1 LVFLTIYIPEDKV
14 SEIKNAADIVE
25 VVSEVV
31 LLKKTGKN
39 YVGLCPFHAEKTPSF
54 TVSPEKQIFY
64 CFGCAAG
71 GNVFSFLMKHDGI
84 SFPDAAKMLAARYG
98 IDIPTGTLSP
108 EHKRR
113 MSQREGLFAINRQAM
128 EFFRKQFLGTI
139 AGKRAIEYVKKRG
152 INGAVSDNFNLG
164 YAPKGW
170 DNLLRFFKKKSISL
184 DLVEKSGLIVSKKE
198 KGGFYDR
205 FRDRL
210 IFPIYDLNMQVIGFG
225 GRVMDDSL
233 PKYLNSPET
242 PVYSKSRSL
251 YGLYL
256 AKKKSRESQ
265 RVYIVEGYFDLL
277 ALHQHGIRNS
287 VATLGTSLTSE
298 HVQLLKGFI
307 GKDGSVILVFDSDD
321 AGVKASRRTI
331 EVFDKAYMN
340 AQIVVLPD
348 GYDPDSYLFE
358 FGVESFLDLVSRA
371 KYIIPFLMDSAVKKH
386 GLSIEGKI
394 RVISEMKDPLGSI
407 NDNDLRSLY
416 IKELAERI
424 NIDEFAILEKVRK
437 ISLRNRNRKKRPAR
451 PNTGL
456 GIGQQKTS
464 VPDEAQHK
472 AFQGKWDKLER
483 QIIAMMLQFPQ
494 ILPEISERNVLEL
507 FENNDLRSI
516 GQLLLRHKDESEMQ
530 LSDIMNLIEKKEH
543 RNIVASLAIEESIW
557 NHDACIGIITRFDSI
572 RRKDQKNL
580 IEKIKAAERDNDLE
594 LLLKL
599 LNQKQKM
606 ALLTEKKKMAL
617 LK

>member
-1 LVFLTIYIPEDKV
+1 MTIYIPEDKV
-14 SEIKNAADIVE
+14 SEIKNTADIVE

-39 YVGLCPFHAEKTPSF
+39 YVGLCPFHSEKTPSF

-84 SFPDAAKMLAARYG
+84 SFPDAAKMLAVRYG
-98 IDIPTGTLSP
+98 IDIPTHTLSP
-108 EHKRR
+108 EQKRR
-113 MSQREGLFAINRQAM
+113 ISQRESLFAVNRLAM
-128 EFFRKQFLGTI
+128 EFFRKQFLDAI
-139 AGKRAIEYVKKRG
+139 SEKRAMGYVKKRG
-152 INGAVSDNFNLG
+152 INKEIFDNFNLG

-170 DNLLRFFKKKSISL
+170 DNLLRFLKKKNISL
-184 DLVEKSGLIVSKKE
+184 DLVEKAGLIVSRKE
-198 KGGFYDR
+198 KSGFYDR

-210 IFPIYDLNMQVIGFG
+210 IFPIFDLNMQAIGFG

-242 PVYSKSRSL
+242 PVYNKSRSL
-251 YGLYL
+251 YGLHL
-256 AKKKSRESQ
+256 AKKKCREDE

-277 ALHQHGIRNS
+277 ALHQHGLQNS
-287 VATLGTSLTSE
+287 VATLGTSLTPE
-298 HVQLLKGFI
+298 HVQLLKGFV
-307 GKDGSVILVFDSDD
+307 GKDGGVILVFDSDD
-321 AGVKASRRTI
+321 AGIKASQRSI
-331 EVFDKAYMN
+331 EVFDKAYIN

-358 FGVESFLDLVSRA
+358 FGIESFLELVSRA
-371 KYIIPFLMDSAVKKH
+371 KGIIPFLMDSAVKKH

-394 RVISEMKDPLGSI
+394 RVISEMKEPLGSI
-407 NDNDLRSLY
+407 TDNVRRSLY
-416 IKELAERI
+416 IKELAECI
-424 NIDEFAILEKVRK
+424 NIDEFAVLEKIRK
-437 ISLRNRNRKKRPAR
+437 ISLRNRNRAKRPTW

-456 GIGQQKTS
+456 GLSRHKMS
-464 VPDEAQHK
+464 VPDKAQENI
-472 AFQGKWDKLER
+472 FQGKWDKLER

-494 ILPEISERNVLEL
+494 ILSEINERNILDF
-507 FENNDLRSI
+507 FENNALKSI
-516 GQLLLRHKDESEMQ
+516 GQLLLKHKDESEMQ
-530 LSDIMNLIEKKEH
+530 LSDIINLIEKKEQ
-543 RNIVASLAIEESIW
+543 RNIVASLAIEENIW
-557 NHDACIGIITRFDSI
+557 DHDACIGVIIRFESI
-572 RRKDQKNL
+572 RRKNVKKL
-580 IEKIKAAERDNDLE
+580 LEKIKAAEKDNDLE
-594 LLLKL
+594 LLAKL

>member
-1 LVFLTIYIPEDKV
+1 MTIYIPEDKV
-14 SEIKNAADIVE
+14 SEIKNTADIVE

-39 YVGLCPFHAEKTPSF
+39 YVGLCPFHSEKTPSF

-84 SFPDAAKMLAARYG
+84 SFPDAAKMLAVRYG

-108 EHKRR
+108 EQKRR
-113 MSQREGLFAINRQAM
+113 ISQRESLFAVNRQAM
-128 EFFRKQFLGTI
+128 EFFRNQFLDAI
-139 AGKRAIEYVKKRG
+139 SGKRAMEYVKKRG
-152 INGAVSDNFNLG
+152 INRAVSDNFNLG

-170 DNLLRFFKKKSISL
+170 DNLLHFFKKKNISL
-184 DLVEKSGLIVSKKE
+184 DLVEKAGLIVSKKE

-210 IFPIYDLNMQVIGFG
+210 IFPIFDLNMQGIGFG

-242 PVYSKSRSL
+242 PVYNKSRSL
-251 YGLYL
+251 YGLHL
-256 AKKKSRESQ
+256 AKKKCRENQ
-265 RVYIVEGYFDLL
+265 KVYIVEGYFDLI
-277 ALHQHGIRNS
+277 ALHQHGVQNS
-287 VATLGTSLTSE
+287 VATLGTSLTPE

-307 GKDGSVILVFDSDD
+307 GKDGSIILVFDSDD

-386 GLSIEGKI
+386 GLSVEGKI
-394 RVISEMKDPLGSI
+394 RVISEMKEPLGSI

-416 IKELAERI
+416 IKELSERI

-437 ISLRNRNRKKRPAR
+437 ISLRNRNRDKRPTW
-451 PNTGL
+451 PNTGFSL
-456 GIGQQKTS
+456 GRHKTS
-464 VPDEAQHK
+464 APDKVQEK
-472 AFQGKWDKLER
+472 AFIGKWEKLER

-494 ILPEISERNVLEL
+494 ILSEINERNILEL
-507 FENNDLRSI
+507 FENNVLKSI
-516 GQLLLRHKDESEMQ
+516 GQLLLKHKDESEMQ
-530 LSDIMNLIEKKEH
+530 LSDIINLIEKKEQ
-543 RNIVASLAIEESIW
+543 RNIVASLAIEETIW
-557 NHDACIGIITRFDSI
+557 NHDACIGIITRFESI
-572 RRKDQKNL
+572 RRKNEKKL
-580 IEKIKAAERDNDLE
+580 LEKIKAAEKDNDLE
-594 LLLKL
+594 LLVKL